1 MRIQSVILYMLEV
14 SKLLCMEDN
23 CSMICMSE
31 VSKVKKYMY
40 VVCTHLMLEVSKVK
54 KYMYVVCTHLM
65 SEVSKVKKYMYVV
78 CTRLMSEVSKFT
90 NVQNYILVFN
100 DTVYTLEVSKEIL
113 TM

>member
-1 MRIQSVILYMLEV
+1 MLEV
-14 SKLLCMEDN
+14 SKVLCMEDN
-23 CSMICMSE
+23 CSMIR
-31 VSKVKKYMY
+31 
-40 VVCTHLMLEVSKVK
+40 
-54 KYMYVVCTHLM
+54 M

-100 DTVYTLEVSKEIL
+100 DTVYTSEVSKEIL

>member
-1 MRIQSVILYMLEV
+1 MRIQSVILYMSEV

-23 CSMICMSE
+23 CSMIRMSE

-40 VVCTHLMLEVSKVK
+40 VVCTH
-54 KYMYVVCTHLM
+54 
-65 SEVSKVKKYMYVV
+65 
-78 CTRLMSEVSKFT
+78 LMSEVSKFT

-100 DTVYTLEVSKEIL
+100 DTVYTSEVSKEIL

>member
-1 MRIQSVILYMLEV
+1 MSEV
-14 SKLLCMEDN
+14 LKLLCMEDN
-23 CSMICMSE
+23 CSMIRMS
-31 VSKVKKYMY
+31 
-40 VVCTHLMLEVSKVK
+40 EVSKVK

-78 CTRLMSEVSKFT
+78 CTRLMSEESKFT

-100 DTVYTLEVSKEIL
+100 DTVYTSEVSKEIL

>member
-1 MRIQSVILYMLEV
+1 MLEV

-23 CSMICMSE
+23 CSMIHMSE

-40 VVCTHLMLEVSKVK
+40 VVCTHLMLD
-54 KYMYVVCTHLM
+54 
-65 SEVSKVKKYMYVV
+65 VSKVKKYMYVV

-100 DTVYTLEVSKEIL
+100 DTVYTSEVSKEIL

>member
-1 MRIQSVILYMLEV
+1 MRIQSVILYMSEV

-40 VVCTHLMLEVSKVK
+40 VVCTHLM
-54 KYMYVVCTHLM
+54 
-65 SEVSKVKKYMYVV
+65 
-78 CTRLMSEVSKFT
+78 SEVSKFT
-90 NVQNYILVFN
+90 NAQNYIIVFN
-100 DTVYTLEVSKEIL
+100 DTVYTSEVSKEIL

>member
-23 CSMICMSE
+23 CSMICMS
-31 VSKVKKYMY
+31 
-40 VVCTHLMLEVSKVK
+40 EVSKVK

-100 DTVYTLEVSKEIL
+100 DTVYTSEVSKEIL

>member
-1 MRIQSVILYMLEV
+1 MLEV

-23 CSMICMSE
+23 CSMIRMSE
-31 VSKVKKYMY
+31 V
-40 VVCTHLMLEVSKVK
+40 LKVK

-100 DTVYTLEVSKEIL
+100 DTVYTSEVSKEIL